1 MMNLNSKLFVS
12 MLSILPAVVQA
23 DIQPLDDGLLGDVT
37 GQAGIS
43 IDLSAKIKMGEFRY
57 TDGGSVAIENI
68 VIGGANKQ
76 KYFNIDWGPGSHSG
90 DMLDGIK
97 LDIDVANDGDLW
109 IVAKPLPAYGN
120 LVDFGVSTGAWRLM
134 QSSGVSHTALLSS
147 LNFTGVA
154 SELKIR
160 IDESTSVIN
169 LQAGLGIDDLD
180 MEIDFLGIGIEDA
193 VIAGTGYIANMEV
206 SSYGLSDLMMP
217 VNLNI
222 YKGNKGLKFDVVQ
235 FEADI
240 VMPTINIGGASIGGV
255 YVHDL
260 QLNGSTFEVYGH

>member
-1 MMNLNSKLFVS
+1 MMNLNKKVVVS
-12 MLSILPAVVQA
+12 MFTILPALSHA
-23 DIQPLDDGLLGDVT
+23 EIQPLDDGVLGKVT

-43 IDLSAKIKMGEFRY
+43 IDLSAKVKMGEFRY
-57 TDGGSVAIENI
+57 TDGGSIAIEDI

-134 QSSGVSHTALLSS
+134 QSNGTSHTTLLSN

-160 IDESTSVIN
+160 IDEATSMIN
-169 LQAGLGIDDLD
+169 LQAGFGIDDLD
-180 MEIDFLGIGIEDA
+180 TEIEFLGIGIEDA
-193 VIAGTGYIANMEV
+193 VIAGTGYIENMEV
-206 SSYGLSDLMMP
+206 SSYGVSDLMMP
-217 VNLNI
+217 LNLNI
-222 YKGNKGLKFDVVQ
+222 YKGSKGLKFDVVQ

-240 VMPTINIGGASIGGV
+240 VMPTINIGGASIGSL
-255 YVHDL
+255 YINDL
-260 QLNGSTFEVYGH
+260 ELSGSTLEVYGH